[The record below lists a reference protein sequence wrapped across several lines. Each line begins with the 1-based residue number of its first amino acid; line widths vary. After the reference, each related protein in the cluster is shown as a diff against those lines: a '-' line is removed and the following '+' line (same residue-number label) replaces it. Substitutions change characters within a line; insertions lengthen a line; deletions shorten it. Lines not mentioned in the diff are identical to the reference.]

1 MRGVTYLLG
10 YRLARIQ
17 MACPLFK
24 PARRLDAGG
33 WDPPPR
39 LPLGD
44 AWGGECTAGC
54 AEQPTESTQRE
65 VCNCGYARGRCE
77 HFPAGME
84 ADAVRFS
91 MGPEG
96 RLIYIF
102 EKDHAPLEHGEI
114 DPATDPREPLA
125 SLARAFNE
133 SYRRVLDAATKRS
146 AAGGIV

>member
-10 YRLARIQ
+10 YRLARIH

-24 PARRLDAGG
+24 PERRLDAGG
-33 WDPPPR
+33 WDPAPR

-44 AWGGECTAGC
+44 AWAGECTAGC
-54 AEQPTESTQRE
+54 AEPPAEATQRE
-65 VCNCGYARGRCE
+65 VCNSGYARGRCE
-77 HFPAGME
+77 HFPATME

-91 MGPEG
+91 MGEDG

-102 EKDHAPLEHGEI
+102 EKVHAPLEHGEI

-125 SLARAFNE
+125 SLARAFRE
-133 SYRRVLDAATKRS
+133 SHRKAIAETSRQRAAAS
-146 AAGGIV
+146 